1 MLRQQFHIAELD
13 WLVYVY
19 YSVDSYYADEI
30 LSRMRRI
37 GCSEKMLEEAEANMK
52 SDRMDT
58 GVTYSNYLYR
68 TTVMVIG
75 RASSDRQFFNSFI
88 HELRHLEDDLG
99 NMNGI
104 EHDGEEIAYLS
115 GHIAERVFDYV
126 KLFLCDCECCKE
138 EIKKRIGNE
147 TG

>member
-1 MLRQQFHIAELD
+1 MANGKSGRPKAKDPKTHRYNFKLNDEQELHF
-13 WLVYVY
+13 
-19 YSVDSYYADEI
+19 
-30 LSRMRRI
+30 R
-37 GCSEKMLEEAEANMK
+37 KMLEEAGANMK
-52 SDRMDT
+52 SGRMDT

-75 RASSDRQFFNSFI
+75 RASSDRQFFNSFM
-88 HELRHLEDDLG
+88 HEMRHMEDDLG

-115 GHIAERVFDYV
+115 GHIAEQVFDYV
-126 KLFLCDCECCKE
+126 KLFLCDCDCCKE
-138 EIKKRIGNE
+138 EIKKRIGYE